1 MYVEKNQ
8 ELQISKKKK
17 KIIQTLTIPE
27 IITAEQKQ
35 MRALFSSHVKEL
47 ETRFHLCVRAIREYR
62 ETRLWPEIKSHEPE
76 PPTHGHTTLS
86 AERCAFFNPDK
97 WVCSDL
103 VPCSRIRDF
112 MYIVQRTQGNVGTAY
127 ILKGITELSWVPQI
141 DRKKKSENRISTAIN
156 FEFAVQ
162 VGRDGSWII

>member
-47 ETRFHLCVRAIREYR
+47 ETGFHLCVRTIREY
-62 ETRLWPEIKSHEPE
+62 
-76 PPTHGHTTLS
+76 
-86 AERCAFFNPDK
+86 
-97 WVCSDL
+97 
-103 VPCSRIRDF
+103 
-112 MYIVQRTQGNVGTAY
+112 
-127 ILKGITELSWVPQI
+127 
-141 DRKKKSENRISTAIN
+141 
-156 FEFAVQ
+156 
-162 VGRDGSWII
+162 